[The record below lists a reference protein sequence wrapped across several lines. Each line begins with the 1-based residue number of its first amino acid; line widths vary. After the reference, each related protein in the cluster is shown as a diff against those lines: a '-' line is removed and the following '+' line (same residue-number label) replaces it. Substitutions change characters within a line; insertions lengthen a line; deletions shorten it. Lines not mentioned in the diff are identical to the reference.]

1 LPQVNRHPAVEV
13 PQHIAVIM
21 DGNGRWATRRHLPRV
36 AGHSRGVDAVRN
48 TIEGCGKVGVRY
60 LTLFA
65 FSSENWRRPQ
75 DEVSTLMRLF
85 VSALQKEVGK
95 LIENGVRMRVIGRLD
110 DFDAN
115 LRTLIRSA
123 ESQTAAND
131 RMHLTICA
139 SYGGRWD
146 IAQAMQKLLRA
157 RPELAHK
164 PDEITEND
172 LTQHLALGF
181 APEPDLLIRTGGE
194 QRISNFLLWQLAY
207 TELYFTDLLWPD
219 FDSKALETALA
230 WYRSRER
237 RFGRTSA
244 QVAAAAS

>member
-1 LPQVNRHPAVEV
+1 VASQPAADPPRHVA
-13 PQHIAVIM
+13 IIM

-36 AGHSRGVDAVRN
+36 AGHSRGVDAVRS
-48 TIEGCGKVGVRY
+48 TIENCGQRGVRY

-95 LIENGVRMRVIGRLD
+95 LLENGVRMRVVGRID
-110 DFDAN
+110 DFDPH
-115 LRTLIRSA
+115 LRKLIRAA
-123 ESQTAAND
+123 EAQTAAND
-131 RMHLTICA
+131 RLNLTICA

-146 IAQAMQKLLRA
+146 ITQALQALLRA
-157 RPELAHK
+157 RPELASA
-164 PDEITEND
+164 PGAMTEND
-172 LTQHLALGF
+172 LAPHLALAF

-219 FDSKALETALA
+219 FDAKALDAAFA
-230 WYRSRER
+230 WYYSRER

-244 QVAAAAS
+244 QVATAAS